1 MNTVSELP
9 DELQELLQGRDVIVF
24 DAVCV
29 LCSRFFKF
37 VLKQDKQE
45 RFSFATAQSDVGAA
59 LYAALGLPS
68 DEFDTNL
75 VIINGVIYQR
85 LDAFI
90 HAMIRLGGIWPLLAA
105 ARILPRP
112 IKDFLY
118 YRIAR
123 NRYRL
128 FGKFETC
135 MIPDTNVRARFLT
148 NGFMT

>member
-29 LCSRFFKF
+29 LCSRFFRF
-37 VLKQDKQE
+37 VLKHDKQA
-45 RFSFATAQSDVGAA
+45 RFSFATAQSDVGAS

-75 VIINGVIYQR
+75 VIINGNIYQR
-85 LDAFI
+85 LDAFN
-90 HAMIRLGGIWPLLAA
+90 HAMIHLGGIWPLLSV
-105 ARILPRP
+105 ARILPKRL
-112 IKDFLY
+112 KDFLY

-135 MIPDTNVRARFLT
+135 MIPDKDVKACFLP
-148 NGFMT
+148 NGFTT